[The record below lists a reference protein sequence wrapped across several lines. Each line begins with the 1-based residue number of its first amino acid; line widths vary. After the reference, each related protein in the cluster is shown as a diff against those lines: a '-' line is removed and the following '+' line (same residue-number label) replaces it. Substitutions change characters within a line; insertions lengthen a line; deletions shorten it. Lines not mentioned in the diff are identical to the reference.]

1 MVFFLPK
8 TFKLFTHYLCTQWLS
23 PLNSEFESRSW
34 RGVLDI
40 TLCDKDC
47 QWPEAGRWFLR
58 VLRFQW
64 NWSPLYNWN
73 IVESGAKHQNHN
85 QGVIIWY
92 LDFNLPVQLIQCT
105 GMNYHHFAYFHFFL
119 MFIMHFVETNYY
131 IWQYMAILNIRFSN
145 TNTLFIFI
153 SRLANK

>member
-1 MVFFLPK
+1 LALRYVGFYGRDRIIVG
-8 TFKLFTHYLCTQWLS
+8 FTHYLCTQWLS

-105 GMNYHHFAYFHFFL
+105 GVNYHHFGYFIFL
-119 MFIMHFVETNYY
+119 MFNYAFCWDKLLYLTIHDY
-131 IWQYMAILNIRFSN
+131 IKH
-145 TNTLFIFI
+145 TIF
-153 SRLANK
+153 

>member
-1 MVFFLPK
+1 MTLVDFRYPV
-8 TFKLFTHYLCTQWLS
+8 YLCIQWLS

-34 RGVLDI
+34 RGVLDT
-40 TLCDKDC
+40 TLCNKDC

-64 NWSPLYNWN
+64 NWSPLNKWN

-85 QGVIIWY
+85 QGVGFQSPCAINSMY
-92 LDFNLPVQLIQCT
+92 RSELSSLGL
-105 GMNYHHFAYFHFFL
+105 FHFFL

-131 IWQYMAILNIRFSN
+131 IWQSMAILNIRFSN

-153 SRLANK
+153 SRLTNK